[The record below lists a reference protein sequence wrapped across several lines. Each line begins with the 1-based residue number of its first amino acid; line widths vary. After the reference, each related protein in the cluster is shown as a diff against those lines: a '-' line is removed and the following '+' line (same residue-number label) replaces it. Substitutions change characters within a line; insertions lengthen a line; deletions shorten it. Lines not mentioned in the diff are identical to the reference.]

1 MVADYSHQGAVFSQA
16 KDREFFGLFWEMG
29 CGKTRTAIRLTE
41 HHFMEGHISACMV
54 ITTKGLVRNWS
65 DIELPAHTSVDHFYD
80 VWPNR
85 TVKQS
90 PTGLYYW
97 FVNVD
102 ALRTDPFVAR
112 FKVFMKL
119 YPNFLAIIDESTI
132 IKSPS
137 AKRTKRAWKIGQ
149 LAKVRLI
156 MTGLPTPKS
165 PLDLYA
171 QCKFLA
177 PMALGFSDFNQFK
190 LRHATIVM
198 EMLGNGRSFPKI
210 VSFKNLPE
218 LKAKLATFSSIV
230 RKDECLDLPPIRQRI
245 VPVPLTHEQQIH
257 YDQLKEEMYTVIDRQ
272 EVDAKNVISMINKC
286 LQLCSGQIKLPDGR
300 YVEIPTN
307 RLEVL
312 EELIEECDGQTI
324 CWTAFVHNATAIGRH
339 FGKDALLLPSGL
351 SLDQRQDILQRFKQG
366 EGRLLVANP
375 ASAGHGITL
384 TNSSNMIHYS
394 RSFNFEHRAQA
405 DARIHR
411 IGQAEACLVTDLLDP
426 HTLEKKVVNILKAK
440 ERLSDYMLDKNFL
453 RDLLKE
459 KEMAD
464 A

>member
-1 MVADYSHQGAVFSQA
+1 
-16 KDREFFGLFWEMG
+16 
-29 CGKTRTAIRLTE
+29 
-41 HHFMEGHISACMV
+41 
-54 ITTKGLVRNWS
+54 
-65 DIELPAHTSVDHFYD
+65 
-80 VWPNR
+80 
-85 TVKQS
+85 
-90 PTGLYYW
+90 
-97 FVNVD
+97 
-102 ALRTDPFVAR
+102 
-112 FKVFMKL
+112 
-119 YPNFLAIIDESTI
+119 
-132 IKSPS
+132 
-137 AKRTKRAWKIGQ
+137 
-149 LAKVRLI
+149 
-156 MTGLPTPKS
+156 
-165 PLDLYA
+165 
-171 QCKFLA
+171 
-177 PMALGFSDFNQFK
+177 
-190 LRHATIVM
+190 
-198 EMLGNGRSFPKI
+198 
-210 VSFKNLPE
+210 
-218 LKAKLATFSSIV
+218 
-230 RKDECLDLPPIRQRI
+230 
-245 VPVPLTHEQQIH
+245 
-257 YDQLKEEMYTVIDRQ
+257 
-272 EVDAKNVISMINKC
+272 MINKC

-453 RDLLKE
+453 KQLLEE
-459 KEMAD
+459 KEMVD